1 MALSYIGG
9 KSRIGTWIRNY
20 IPNDIETFVEPFSG
34 MFWVFFRLELSNY
47 PNLKTVVYNDFNP
60 LNVNLF
66 NCVKNY
72 EDFYEVIKDYKSQN
86 KDLFDKFQSEI
97 FSSDFKVD
105 LSTPDYQ
112 TAAKYAYILSQVWSG
127 TNPEKGKFIDL
138 KGKYRSKFD
147 SFKSKLVDKKWQ
159 KHFDKITFCESSDF
173 EDVIKKYD
181 SPKTYFY
188 CDPPYFK
195 TEKYY
200 ANHDFGISTHQRLA
214 ETLKSIKGKF
224 SLSYYY
230 FEKLDEWFPKNEY
243 IWESKEFS
251 KAAMAKSGKSQTKG
265 IELLIMN
272 YQKNSTVKMI
282 EVEQEQSSSEDDLDF
297 DFSI

>member
-72 EDFYEVIKDYKSQN
+72 EEFYEVIKDYKSQN

-195 TEKYY
+195 TENYY

-224 SLSYYY
+224 SLSYYH
-230 FEKLDEWFPKNEY
+230 FENLDEWFPKSEY
-243 IWESKEFS
+243 IWDSKEFS
-251 KAAMAKSGKSQTKG
+251 KAAMAKSGKLQTKG
-265 IELLIMN
+265 VELLIMN
-272 YQKNSTVKMI
+272 YQKNSPVNVV